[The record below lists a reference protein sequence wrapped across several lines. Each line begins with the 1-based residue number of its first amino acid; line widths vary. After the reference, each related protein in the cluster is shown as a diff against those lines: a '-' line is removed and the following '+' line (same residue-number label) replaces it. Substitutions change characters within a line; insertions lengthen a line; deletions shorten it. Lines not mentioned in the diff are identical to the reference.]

1 MRFSGERA
9 LHTPLAQVWAA
20 LHDPD
25 VLRTTIPGCVDL
37 VPLGSGRY
45 AATLAARVGPLADT
59 YCGAFSIEDL
69 RPGSAL
75 RVRVEGRG
83 RCGRLDVDL
92 RVRLAEGRTAPT
104 TLRYDADASVRGLVA
119 RLGQATLSV
128 AGGHLTGCYFR
139 DLDRALRHHAPMSR
153 PATTRTASTRT
164 ASTRT
169 ASLA

>member
-9 LHTPLAQVWAA
+9 LHTPPTQVWVA

-25 VLRTTIPGCVDL
+25 VLRTTIPGCVEL
-37 VPLGSGRY
+37 VPLGPGRY

-59 YCGAFSIEDL
+59 YRGAFTIEDL
-69 RPGSAL
+69 HPGRAL
-75 RVRVEGRG
+75 RVRIEGRG

-92 RVRLAEGRTAPT
+92 SVRLAEGHTAPT
-104 TLRYDADASVRGLVA
+104 TLRYDAEASVRGLVA

-139 DLDRALRHHAPMSR
+139 DLDRALRHRARSTSPMS
-153 PATTRTASTRT
+153 
-164 ASTRT
+164 
-169 ASLA
+169 LA